1 MEKEEFREQ
10 WKRASYPPTVN
21 LNNKAFIIADYFSFF
36 EDKEGKTRVDL
47 AFHHYGVGRCYL
59 SDVIEVS

>member
-36 EDKEGKTRVDL
+36 EEIKTKEKLDDL
-47 AFHHYGVGRCYL
+47 KEQLKDLEKV
-59 SDVIEVS
+59 

>member
-10 WKRASYPPTVN
+10 WKRASSPTTVN
-21 LNNKAFIIADYFSFF
+21 LNNKAFFIVDNFSFF
-36 EDKEGKTRVDL
+36 EDKEGRTWVELRL
-47 AFHHYGVGRCYL
+47 RHYWIGRCYL